1 MMDWV
6 CNKHLMEARIEALA
20 PSLIGSQVVNSHDI
34 LHCVCGCGDK
44 KLACRH
50 TRKIQKQ
57 TEAKII
63 QKKMTSP
70 KSVPNSQILCAP
82 SLQIR

>member
-44 KLACRH
+44 KLA
-50 TRKIQKQ
+50 
-57 TEAKII
+57 
-63 QKKMTSP
+63 
-70 KSVPNSQILCAP
+70 
-82 SLQIR
+82 